1 MLSGEALFGD
11 HSIVFGLLVG
21 LTHLCGDAI
30 LASKLAA
37 IVFGGLTALDNVSF
51 QVEEGEIRGL
61 IGPNGAGKSTM
72 FKNIAGFQVPTT
84 GSIHY
89 QGQSIEGKQP
99 HTIAEMGIV
108 RTFQETTLF
117 QELSVF
123 ENALVGTHIRAR
135 SNVFSAV
142 LGLDRQKQQAANDRV
157 MEVLEFMGLVERK
170 DQLASELPLGSQRA
184 LALSI
189 ALVSEPK
196 VMLMDEPFAGMNGE
210 ETSHMMDLTRKVRE
224 SGITIVLVEHDM
236 KAVMGLCNYLTV
248 LNFGQ
253 VLAQGTPEEVR
264 NNDKVIEAYLGGA
277 R

>member
-1 MLSGEALFGD
+1 M
-11 HSIVFGLLVG
+11 
-21 LTHLCGDAI
+21 AI
-30 LASKLAA
+30 LEISNVSKQ
-37 IVFGGLTALDNVSF
+37 FGGLTALDNVSF
-51 QVEEGEIRGL
+51 QVEAGEIRGL

-72 FKNIAGFQVPTT
+72 FKNIAGFQVPTM
-84 GSIHY
+84 GNIRY
-89 QGQSIEGKQP
+89 QGQSIEGKKP

-142 LGLDRQKQQAANDRV
+142 LGLDRLKQQAASEKV
-157 MEVLEFMGLVERK
+157 MEVLEFMGLIERK

-224 SGITIVLVEHDM
+224 SGITVVLVEHDM

>member
-1 MLSGEALFGD
+1 M
-11 HSIVFGLLVG
+11 
-21 LTHLCGDAI
+21 AI
-30 LASKLAA
+30 LEINNVSKQ
-37 IVFGGLTALDNVSF
+37 FGGLTALDNVSF

-72 FKNIAGFQVPTT
+72 FKNIAGFQVPTM
-84 GSIHY
+84 GSISY
-89 QGQSIEGKQP
+89 QGQSIEGKKP

-123 ENALVGTHIRAR
+123 ENALVGSHLRAR

-142 LGLDRQKQQAANDRV
+142 LGLDKLKQHAANDKV
-157 MEVLEFMGLVERK
+157 MEVLGFMGLIERK

-196 VMLMDEPFAGMNGE
+196 IMLMDEPFAGMNGE
-210 ETSHMMDLTRKVRE
+210 ETSHMMSLTRKIQE
-224 SGITIVLVEHDM
+224 SGITVVLVEHDM

-253 VLAQGTPEEVR
+253 VLAQGTPEDVR
-264 NNDKVIEAYLGGA
+264 NNEKVIEAYLGGA
-277 R
+277 K

>member
-1 MLSGEALFGD
+1 M
-11 HSIVFGLLVG
+11 
-21 LTHLCGDAI
+21 AI
-30 LASKLAA
+30 LEINNVSKQ
-37 IVFGGLTALDNVSF
+37 FGGLTALDNVSF

-72 FKNIAGFQVPTT
+72 FKNIAGFQVPTK
-84 GSIHY
+84 GSISY
-89 QGQSIEGKQP
+89 QGQSIEGKKP

-142 LGLDRQKQQAANDRV
+142 LGLDRLQQEAASEKV
-157 MEVLEFMGLVERK
+157 MEVLEFMGLIERK

-224 SGITIVLVEHDM
+224 SGITVVLVEHDM

-277 R
+277 K

>member
-1 MLSGEALFGD
+1 MPVLE
-11 HSIVFGLLVG
+11 INNV
-21 LTHLCGDAI
+21 T
-30 LASKLAA
+30 KQ
-37 IVFGGLTALDNVSF
+37 FGGLMALDDVSF

-72 FKNIAGFQVPTT
+72 FKNIAGFYEPTS
-84 GSIHY
+84 GNIVY
-89 QGQSIEGKQP
+89 RGVNIGGKQP

-123 ENALVGTHIRAR
+123 ENALIGTHIKSRT
-135 SNVFSAV
+135 NVFSAV
-142 LGLDRQKQQAANDRV
+142 LGLDRAKQQAASDKV
-157 MEVLEFMGLVERK
+157 MDVLEFMGLVERR

-184 LALSI
+184 LALAI

-196 VMLMDEPFAGMNGE
+196 MMLMDEPFAGMNAE
-210 ETSHMMDLTRKVRE
+210 ETNHMMDLTRKVRE

-248 LNFGQ
+248 LNFGKL
-253 VLAQGTPEEVR
+253 LAEGTPDEIR
-264 NNDKVIEAYLGGA
+264 NNDRVIEAYLGGA
-277 R
+277 

>member
-1 MLSGEALFGD
+1 M
-11 HSIVFGLLVG
+11 
-21 LTHLCGDAI
+21 
-30 LASKLAA
+30 ASLEINSVSKQ
-37 IVFGGLTALDNVSF
+37 FGGLTALDNVSF

-72 FKNIAGFQVPTT
+72 FKNIAGFQVPTS

-89 QGQSIEGKQP
+89 QGQSIEGRQP
-99 HTIAEMGIV
+99 HAIAEMGIV

-123 ENALVGTHIRAR
+123 ENTLVGTHIRAR
-135 SNVFSAV
+135 ANVFSAV

-157 MEVLEFMGLVERK
+157 MEVLDFMGLIERK

-210 ETSHMMDLTRKVRE
+210 ETSHMMDLTRKVQQ

>member
-1 MLSGEALFGD
+1 M
-11 HSIVFGLLVG
+11 
-21 LTHLCGDAI
+21 AI
-30 LASKLAA
+30 LEINNVSKQ
-37 IVFGGLTALDNVSF
+37 FGGLTALDNVSF

-72 FKNIAGFQVPTT
+72 FKNIAGFQVPTK
-84 GSIHY
+84 GSISY
-89 QGQSIEGKQP
+89 QGQSIEGKKP

-123 ENALVGTHIRAR
+123 ENALVGSHIHAR

-142 LGLDRQKQQAANDRV
+142 LGLDGRKQHAADDKV
-157 MEVLEFMGLVERK
+157 MEVLEFMGLIERK

-224 SGITIVLVEHDM
+224 SGITVVLVEHDM

-277 R
+277 K